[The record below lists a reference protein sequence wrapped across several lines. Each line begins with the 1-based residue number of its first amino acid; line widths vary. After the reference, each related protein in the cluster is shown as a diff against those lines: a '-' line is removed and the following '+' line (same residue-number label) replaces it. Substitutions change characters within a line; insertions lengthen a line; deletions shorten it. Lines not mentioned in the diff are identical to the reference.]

1 MPLYQA
7 IVLAI
12 VQGLTEFLPISS
24 TAHLTLFPWLLHWQ
38 DPGLTFDIALHAG
51 TLLAVLVFFWR
62 EWVRMLTA
70 AFGLDK
76 SGSPDTSAHRKLFWL
91 LVVGTIPGGLAGAL
105 GHARLSNQGLSIVF
119 GSLLVLAGIS
129 ELTGWMRRVRWG
141 RGAAWIAGALSGV
154 LGGLVGNQGGIR
166 TASLLGFDVPKE
178 SFVATATAIALF
190 VDGAAPGLS
199 RHPGARDRARLAAGA
214 RGERRRGDRHGAR
227 RAAPERDCRSAR
239 SGGWWRSCCWSSACG
254 CSRPPR
260 GRPGRRRLP
269 LGRADRPRRAPDA
282 GRVDPSHPS

>member
-76 SGSPDTSAHRKLFWL
+76 SGNPDTSAHRKLFWL
-91 LVVGTIPGGLAGAL
+91 LVIGTIPGGLAGAL
-105 GHARLSNQGLSIVF
+105 F
-119 GSLLVLAGIS
+119 
-129 ELTGWMRRVRWG
+129 EK
-141 RGAAWIAGALSGV
+141 AAKPGC
-154 LGGLVGNQGGIR
+154 
-166 TASLLGFDVPKE
+166 
-178 SFVATATAIALF
+178 AI
-190 VDGAAPGLS
+190 
-199 RHPGARDRARLAAGA
+199 
-214 RGERRRGDRHGAR
+214 
-227 RAAPERDCRSAR
+227 
-239 SGGWWRSCCWSSACG
+239 
-254 CSRPPR
+254 
-260 GRPGRRRLP
+260 
-269 LGRADRPRRAPDA
+269 
-282 GRVDPSHPS
+282 PS

>member
-76 SGSPDTSAHRKLFWL
+76 SGNPDTSAHRKLFWL
-91 LVVGTIPGGLAGAL
+91 LVIGTIPGGLAGAL
-105 GHARLSNQGLSIVF
+105 FEKAAEARLRDPVVIAAALIIVALF
-119 GSLLVLAGIS
+119 MWAGDRAQCHDESLREVTLTDAILVGIS
-129 ELTGWMRRVRWG
+129 QALALIPGVSRSGITMSTGLFRRMQRET
-141 RGAAWIAGALSGV
+141 AARFSFLLSTPLIAGAALKKGLEIRHEGLPQDMRMPFVVGIAVSAIVGYIVIGWLIRYLQQRTFKLFVIYRLIVGTAV
-154 LGGLVGNQGGIR
+154 L
-166 TASLLGFDVPKE
+166 
-178 SFVATATAIALF
+178 AIAIA
-190 VDGAAPGLS
+190 VA
-199 RHPGARDRARLAAGA
+199 RH
-214 RGERRRGDRHGAR
+214 
-227 RAAPERDCRSAR
+227 
-239 SGGWWRSCCWSSACG
+239 
-254 CSRPPR
+254 
-260 GRPGRRRLP
+260 
-269 LGRADRPRRAPDA
+269 
-282 GRVDPSHPS
+282 